1 MLAASDSRLPRIV
14 AHESLPTFQQQPAL
28 KLYGCSMSET
38 DQSCSDLQSVAATFH
53 PYSKHVTQC
62 TQVNCAFLE

>member
-14 AHESLPTFQQQPAL
+14 AHENLPTFQQKPSL

-38 DQSCSDLQSVAATFH
+38 DQSCSDLQYAAAAFH
-53 PYSKHVTQC
+53 PHSKHVTQH
-62 TQVNCAFLE
+62 TRVNCAFLQ

>member
-14 AHESLPTFQQQPAL
+14 AHENLPTFQQKPSL

-38 DQSCSDLQSVAATFH
+38 DQSCSIFSMRRRHSILTLN
-53 PYSKHVTQC
+53 T
-62 TQVNCAFLE
+62 